1 MGKFTKN
8 TYMKNYY
15 KSVSALFVFIILIFG
30 CGKLKNLTE
39 SVSGNKLYFCE
50 EYDSSTDNC
59 KGESNKYTEGN
70 LTVMVDLRPT
80 KTKLGVRSVNI
91 NVTDISTGNV
101 VETFPFDTDSDMDY
115 IYFENVK
122 FENPGKYKVSALKPD
137 GTVIVSNEIEIIDK

>member
-1 MGKFTKN
+1 
-8 TYMKNYY
+8 MKNYY
-15 KSVSALFVFIILIFG
+15 KSVSALFIFLILILG
-30 CGKLKNLTE
+30 CSKLKNLTE

-50 EYDSSTDNC
+50 EYDSATDNC
-59 KGESNKYTEGN
+59 KGESTKYTEGN

-80 KTKLGVRSVNI
+80 KTKLGVKSVNI

-115 IYFENVK
+115 IYFDNVK
-122 FENPGKYKVSALKPD
+122 FENAGKYKVSALKPD